1 MQRRTVVWCAVAL
14 LAAGV
19 VVRAAE
25 VVRILP
31 IVRDDQVVVS
41 CELADA
47 YTDEVREAISS
58 GLRTTFTYDL
68 ELRMIVPA
76 WVDRTIATSV
86 VSTSDQYDN
95 LTRRHSL
102 TRIVNGHVD
111 EATVTEDEAVVRQ
124 FLTALT
130 RVPLSRTSKLSSN
143 RDYYVRISARARPR
157 GSSSVFSFADAI
169 TGSAKFTFIP

>member
-1 MQRRTVVWCAVAL
+1 MNRRHGVWCAVAL

-19 VVRAAE
+19 VVHAAE

-47 YTDEVREAISS
+47 YTDDVREAISS

-68 ELRMIVPA
+68 ELRMVVPA
-76 WVDRTIATSV
+76 WVDRTIATAV

-102 TRIVNGHVD
+102 TRTVNGRVE
-111 EATVTEDEAVVRQ
+111 EASVTEDEAVVRQ
-124 FLTALT
+124 WLTTLT
-130 RVPLSRTSKLSSN
+130 RVPLSRTSRLSGD

-157 GSSSVFSFADAI
+157 GSSVFSFADAI

>member
-1 MQRRTVVWCAVAL
+1 MRRLGFWCAVAL
-14 LAAGV
+14 LAAGA
-19 VVRAAE
+19 VVRAAGIG
-25 VVRILP
+25 RILP

-41 CELADA
+41 CELTDA
-47 YTDEVREAISS
+47 YTDEVRDAISS

-68 ELRMIVPA
+68 ELRMVVPA
-76 WVDRTIATSV
+76 WVDRTIATAV

-102 TRIVNGHVD
+102 TRVVNGRVD
-111 EATVTEDEAVVRQ
+111 EATVTEDEAVVKQ
-124 FLTALT
+124 WLTTLT
-130 RVPLSRTSKLSSN
+130 RVPLTQTANLNAN

-157 GSSSVFSFADAI
+157 GSSLFSFADAI